1 MRDKWSGTAKRIS
14 HFCFHEGPSWQVRS
28 RPPRF
33 SVWHGTARTLRCPNM
48 SKLQCNLLTYTKV
61 YITFSLQ
68 NMNDKFDCSFC
79 FFFFFTI
86 IQLIITYYLMLS
98 VRHSKRTD
106 RSHFRTKKGFAQHTS
121 SRRSRISL
129 LSTTNLVCLTSHSCF
144 KRP

>member
-33 SVWHGTARTLRCPNM
+33 SVWHGTARTLTCPNM
-48 SKLQCNLLTYTKV
+48 SKLQCNLLTFTKV

-106 RSHFRTKKGFAQHTS
+106 RSLFRTKKGFAQHTS